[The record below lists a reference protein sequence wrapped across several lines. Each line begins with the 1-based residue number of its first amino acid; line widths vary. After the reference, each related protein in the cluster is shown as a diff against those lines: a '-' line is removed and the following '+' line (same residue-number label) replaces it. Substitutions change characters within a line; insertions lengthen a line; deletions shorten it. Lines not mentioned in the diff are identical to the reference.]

1 LKILIAED
9 DRIFRTI
16 LERMLPKWGHEVLLT
31 EDGEAALAA
40 LQAEGGP
47 KLAILDWMMPIL
59 DGPEVC
65 RRVRAKQSEEPPYI
79 LLLTAKAGKENI
91 VAGLEAGADDYL
103 SKPFDHDELRVRI
116 QVGCRIV
123 ELQTKM
129 RRQLQDLQDAIG
141 RVKQLQGLLPICAW
155 CRKVRDDQNYWR
167 KIEDYVSAHSGIHWT
182 HGMCPSCLEN
192 ALATE
197 LGQMS
202 VPVS

>member
-1 LKILIAED
+1 MKILIAED

-16 LERMLPKWGHEVLLT
+16 LERVLPKWGHEVVLT
-31 EDGEAALAA
+31 EDGQAALEA

-59 DGPEVC
+59 DGPAVC
-65 RRVRAKQSEEPPYI
+65 RRIRARQAEEPPYI
-79 LLLTAKAGKENI
+79 LLLTAKAGKEHI

-123 ELQTKM
+123 ELQSKM
-129 RRQLQDLQDAIG
+129 RRQLRDLQDALG

-167 KIEDYVSAHSGIHWT
+167 KIEDYVTEHSGVHWT
-182 HGMCPSCLEN
+182 HGMCPACLET
-192 ALATE
+192 ALAE
-197 LGQMS
+197 EKAAHIS
-202 VPVS
+202 